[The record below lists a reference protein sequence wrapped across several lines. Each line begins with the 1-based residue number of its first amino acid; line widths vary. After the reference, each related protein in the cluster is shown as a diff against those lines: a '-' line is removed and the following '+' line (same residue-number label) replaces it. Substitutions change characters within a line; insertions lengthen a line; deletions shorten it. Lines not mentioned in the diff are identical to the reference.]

1 MNKFFFLMIVLCL
14 TALLFAS
21 FTPAH
26 AEEPAEHPPD
36 ATELAKQTQNP
47 VADLISVPFQFNFN
61 SGGDLGDGTFFN
73 LNFQPVIPFRLNENW
88 NMIARTIVPVVSIPG
103 PEGTRFSGIGDIQEQ
118 LFISPSKSGKI
129 IWGVGPQFSLPSA
142 TTLPAQTGSWA
153 AGPTFVLLTMNG
165 PWVIGALLNNV
176 WTFQDS
182 GDSKEVNQ
190 FLLQP
195 FVNYN
200 FGKGWA
206 IATAPIITA
215 NWDAHSGNQW
225 TVPIGIG
232 ISRTTVFDGRPMSIG
247 VQYYHNVERPDGSG
261 ANQLRFFVSLLYPK
275 KSR

>member
-1 MNKFFFLMIVLCL
+1 MKKYVLMTAIMALVLIS
-14 TALLFAS
+14 FAS
-21 FTPAH
+21 AR
-26 AEEPAEHPPD
+26 AEEPAGHAPD

-73 LNFQPVIPFRLNENW
+73 LNFQPVIPFKLNDNW

-118 LFISPSKSGKI
+118 LFISPSKTGKL

-153 AGPTFVLLTMNG
+153 AGPTFVALTMRG
-165 PWVIGALLNNV
+165 PWVIGTLLNNV

-182 GDSKEVNQ
+182 GDSTEVNQ
-190 FLLQP
+190 LLLQP

-206 IATAPIITA
+206 IASSPIITA
-215 NWDAHSGNQW
+215 NWDADSGNQW
-225 TVPIGIG
+225 TVPIGVG

-247 VQYYHNVERPDGSG
+247 VQYYRNVEYPDGAA

-275 KSR
+275 RAR